1 MIFGVIGSVGLVLL
15 RRVLGLLGIGPA
27 ADAKD
32 VEITVLR
39 RRRHPSNPHA
49 DAERLIRTVRTECL
63 DWLLIRKARPVVCGS
78 VKDPGT
84 EASCRLAGCP
94 TGTPN
99 VRRGSGSCSPAFV
112 SRRSSRILVAR
123 ERREEISWACTV
135 RAPLVRGGTA

>member
-49 DAERLIRTVRTECL
+49 GASAEGERLCRTLGPHRPNRMPGLAADPQGEARRMWVGEGSWYGGVVPFGRLSHGYPQRPSGIRIVF
-63 DWLLIRKARPVVCGS
+63 
-78 VKDPGT
+78 
-84 EASCRLAGCP
+84 AGF
-94 TGTPN
+94 
-99 VRRGSGSCSPAFV
+99 R
-112 SRRSSRILVAR
+112 
-123 ERREEISWACTV
+123 
-135 RAPLVRGGTA
+135 